1 MMPTRRRSVRR
12 SAPPESGNVVQHYK
26 DMNWTRQISKV
37 LSMFMAIIGGL
48 FLVLAIVATYDPIRG
63 ALTSEGVIGFIEG
76 AFLIG
81 GAAIWSRRI
90 QRGASVVLTTTR
102 GEGQAISDQVVRRA
116 ANITVLVHAVL
127 VVLFLVA
134 ILFLVPIFGEMYS
147 SF

>member
-1 MMPTRRRSVRR
+1 
-12 SAPPESGNVVQHYK
+12 
-26 DMNWTRQISKV
+26 
-37 LSMFMAIIGGL
+37 MFMAIIGGL